1 MALDPKGA
9 ALALHRFG
17 FGPRPGAI
25 AALAPDPL
33 GALLADLDTP
43 NAGQI
48 VDGDLPS
55 SGAENRSV
63 YENNAERLA
72 KDKLEKKRKEAA
84 QAGADNPGADNA
96 MEPKTME
103 QKADAASPAA
113 AAANAAQP
121 KPVPLA
127 RQIFLNEATARFR
140 AAINAEIGLV
150 ERLVWF
156 WSNHFCVS
164 FQGTVMAGA
173 YEREA
178 IRPHVLGR
186 FADMLLAAESH
197 PAMLIY
203 LDNAGSI
210 GPTSVAGIN
219 RDRGLNENLARE
231 ILELH
236 TLGVRTVYAQADVT
250 NFAKVITGWTILPTV
265 DNPDHG
271 GEFVFNKRMH
281 EPAPQTLIGNTYPD
295 TGLEQGRRVLADLA
309 RHPATARHV
318 AVKLARHF
326 IADDPPP
333 QLVETLTQRFLDTD
347 GDLKKVTKTLVSAP
361 ESWAPEQA
369 KIKRPGEWIVAQ
381 RRATGTQGQVAR
393 MERVGALLGEP
404 LWQPPAP
411 KGFPDDNA
419 TWLDGLVLRLQSANT
434 FAQRVRDRLD
444 PQAVLETALGPLASE
459 ETRRAVARAE
469 SKQQALA
476 FVMMAP
482 EFLRR

>member
-1 MALDPKGA
+1 MALDPRGA
-9 ALALHRFG
+9 AIALHRFG
-17 FGPRPGAI
+17 FGPKAGSI

-33 GALLADLDTP
+33 GALLADLDAP
-43 NAGQI
+43 HAGQI
-48 VDGDLPS
+48 VNADLPS

-63 YENNAERLA
+63 YESNAERLA

-84 QAGADNPGADNA
+84 QASADNAGADTA

-103 QKADAASPAA
+103 PKADAAPPAA
-113 AAANAAQP
+113 AAAQP

-140 AAINAEIGLV
+140 AAINAEIGFV

-156 WSNHFCVS
+156 WSNHFCVN

-186 FADMLLAAESH
+186 FGDMLLAAESH

-295 TGLEQGRRVLADLA
+295 TGLEQGRSVLADLA
-309 RHPATARHV
+309 RHPATAQHV

-347 GDLKKVTKTLVSAP
+347 GDLKEVTKALLGAP
-361 ESWAPEQA
+361 ESWVPERA

-381 RRATGTQGQVAR
+381 RRATGTQGQIDR
-393 MERVGALLGEP
+393 MERLGALLGEP

-419 TWLDGLVLRLQSANT
+419 AWLDGLALRLQSANA
-434 FAQRVRDRLD
+434 FAQRVGDGLD
-444 PQAVLETALGPLASE
+444 PQEVVETALGPLATE

-476 FVMMAP
+476 LVVMAP

>member
-1 MALDPKGA
+1 VAFGTLPLTSPPDSKARLSGSNIMALDPRGA

-17 FGPRPGAI
+17 FGPRAGSI

-33 GALLADLDTP
+33 GALIADLDVP

-48 VDGDLPS
+48 VNADLPT
-55 SGAENRSV
+55 SGTENRTVYESNAQRLADQKLEQRRKQATAAAASAGAAVAAGTAENSAP
-63 YENNAERLA
+63 ENTMA
-72 KDKLEKKRKEAA
+72 
-84 QAGADNPGADNA
+84 
-96 MEPKTME
+96 ME
-103 QKADAASPAA
+103 QKPDAPAASAAKPAA
-113 AAANAAQP
+113 DSP
-121 KPVPLA
+121 KPVPLP
-127 RQIFLNEATARFR
+127 RQIFLNEARARYR
-140 AAINAEIGLV
+140 AAINSEIGLV

-156 WSNHFCVS
+156 WSNHFCVNFDS
-164 FQGTVMAGA
+164 TVMAGA

-203 LDNAGSI
+203 LDNASSI

-295 TGLEQGRRVLADLA
+295 TGIEQGRSVLADLA
-309 RHPATARHV
+309 A
-318 AVKLARHF
+318 
-326 IADDPPP
+326 IPPP
-333 QLVETLTQRFLDTD
+333 P
-347 GDLKKVTKTLVSAP
+347 GMWP
-361 ESWAPEQA
+361 PSWRAISSPT
-369 KIKRPGEWIVAQ
+369 IRRPRWWIA
-381 RRATGTQGQVAR
+381 
-393 MERVGALLGEP
+393 
-404 LWQPPAP
+404 
-411 KGFPDDNA
+411 
-419 TWLDGLVLRLQSANT
+419 
-434 FAQRVRDRLD
+434 
-444 PQAVLETALGPLASE
+444 
-459 ETRRAVARAE
+459 
-469 SKQQALA
+469 
-476 FVMMAP
+476 
-482 EFLRR
+482 